1 MGELCGLFE
10 LLDLSSE
17 SMNIGITGGSGFIG
31 SALCERLTAAG
42 HRVVILDIRPPTRK
56 IAGAEFIQADL
67 MEGAVPS
74 RILECDALIH
84 LAGVP
89 IFEKWT
95 DEYKKIILE
104 SRVKTARALIDAVKK
119 AGRGPRVFVS
129 ASAVGYYGEGGEAT
143 LTESSP
149 AGTDFLARVCR
160 EWELV
165 AKRSEQVGM
174 RWVSVRTGIVLG
186 PGGGMLSKLIPVF
199 KWGVGGAL
207 GSGKQWFSWIHIEDL
222 LSVYVAAVTDVRLS
236 GPVNAVAP
244 HPVRN
249 TEFTRVLAEVLHRP
263 AFFHVPGF
271 ALRMVLGELANAVLM
286 SQRVVPKRLSE
297 IDFSFRYPTIKQALR
312 GSAVSRSR

>member
-1 MGELCGLFE
+1 
-10 LLDLSSE
+10 
-17 SMNIGITGGSGFIG
+17 
-31 SALCERLTAAG
+31 
-42 HRVVILDIRPPTRK
+42 
-56 IAGAEFIQADL
+56 
-67 MEGAVPS
+67 
-74 RILECDALIH
+74 
-84 LAGVP
+84 
-89 IFEKWT
+89 
-95 DEYKKIILE
+95 
-104 SRVKTARALIDAVKK
+104 VKTARALIDAVKK